1 MTVESNYQWLFR
13 KSPALIVLLNEEGF
27 FVDASDSWLR
37 RFGYG
42 REEIV
47 NMRPQDLATREVA
60 KVISE
65 EYLPML
71 RRTGRLQGVAVNL
84 VTRDGERVDCLATAI
99 VERSGGKLGARMQRG
114 GAAALRR
121 QGWPQQRTTRN
132 GSNCNNEDIIE
143 DEFHKASIG

>member
-27 FVDASDSWLR
+27 FVDASDSWLK

-99 VERSGGKLGARMQRG
+99 VERSEVGEHLRTVAVYTELGQQARLEQHYRG
-114 GAAALRR
+114 
-121 QGWPQQRTTRN
+121 Q
-132 GSNCNNEDIIE
+132 
-143 DEFHKASIG
+143 IGRAHV